1 MEKRLLVPAILIG
14 LGLFVLNQCVFT
26 VNEWERALK
35 FKFGEFSGEE
45 IQPGLNF
52 KAPHLFTIN
61 TIKKYDIRI
70 QTMDK
75 QPERF
80 LTINSEELLIDS
92 FVKWKIKDL
101 QTYFKSV
108 NTNSRAENRL
118 QQKVNNS
125 LKEQIAG
132 RSISQ
137 VVAEDRSAIMEI
149 VQEAV
154 NEEAKSIGIEVVDVR
169 LKRVDL
175 ADEIQENV
183 FARMRSERERLAK
196 ENRAEG
202 DEIAI
207 GIRADADRQQQIIVA
222 DAIQKAQILRG
233 NGDALATKIFADSF
247 GQDEEFYELYRSLNA
262 YKKTFESGNDLMI
275 IDPNSEF
282 FKFFKS
288 AK

>member
-1 MEKRLLVPAILIG
+1 MILIIAVVAIA
-14 LGLFVLNQCVFT
+14 LSQTLFT

-45 IQPGLNF
+45 IQPGLRW
-52 KAPHLFTIN
+52 KMPIVN

-80 LTINSEELLIDS
+80 LTTNKEELLIDS

-108 NTNSRAENRL
+108 NTKERAENRL

-125 LKEQIAG
+125 LKEQVAQ

-137 VVAEDRSAIMEI
+137 VVASDRQQIMQS
-149 VQEAV
+149 VREAV
-154 NEEAKSIGIEVVDVR
+154 DLEASSIGIEVVDVR

-175 ADEIQENV
+175 ADEIQGNV
-183 FARMRSERERLAK
+183 FARMRSERERIAK
-196 ENRAEG
+196 EKRATG
-202 DEIAI
+202 DEKAI
-207 GIRADADRQQQIIVA
+207 QIRADADKQKDSITLSVA
-222 DAIQKAQILRG
+222 AAI
-233 NGDALATKIFADSF
+233 
-247 GQDEEFYELYRSLNA
+247 
-262 YKKTFESGNDLMI
+262 
-275 IDPNSEF
+275 
-282 FKFFKS
+282 
-288 AK
+288 